1 MEWIIFESI
10 FSFLEMLTSCFF
22 ATGIFGKKIKGKRI
36 VSAFILF
43 SFFGA
48 AFLILR
54 EYVFGWIPDFVPAVL
69 VFTLYAIMICRAK
82 WWAAVSW
89 SLVNYLFIGILSV
102 TTEYLLR
109 MCLYP
114 SVNVETSVGSVWVFL
129 CILTRIGQF
138 LLSEIILCVWKRF
151 PVSTVVHRGSW
162 KVIIV
167 SSISIIMIWILW
179 GKGSDLNEEVL
190 YSNGLVCLL
199 VLAVNL
205 SFLLFDEILA
215 KEKYAE
221 EELKTQNKLMALQM
235 RNQDE
240 INNMYQSILSLK
252 HDMNNHLHTISGY
265 MQVGEYAKAQE
276 YVGEIAGEIGKIK
289 SFHSGN
295 AVVDALIGSK
305 TALAEMN
312 EIMVDVDMAVLPD
325 LKMTDRDLTVMI
337 GNLYD
342 NAIDA
347 NLKIPDVDKRFIHIK
362 ILFDGG
368 NVLFMFENATLEEKH
383 TGNMDVWTTTKEDS
397 FVHGFGI
404 KNIDRI
410 LQTYDGY
417 CERDIKDHVFRCRIR
432 IPAK

>member
-1 MEWIIFESI
+1 MEWLIFESV

-22 ATGIFGKKIKGKRI
+22 ATGIFGKKIKGKRT
-36 VSAFILF
+36 VSAFTFF
-43 SFFGA
+43 SIFGT

-54 EYVFGWIPDFVPAVL
+54 EYVFEWIPDFVPAVL
-69 VFTLYAIMICRAK
+69 VFTVYAIMICRAK

-114 SVNVETSVGSVWVFL
+114 SANVETSVGSVWVFL

-162 KVIIV
+162 KVITV
-167 SSISIIMIWILW
+167 SSISIILIWILW
-179 GKGSDLNEEVL
+179 SKGSDLNEEVL

-205 SFLLFDEILA
+205 SFLLFDEVLA

-240 INNMYQSILSLK
+240 VNNMYQSILSLK

-265 MQVGEYAKAQE
+265 MQVGEYTKAQE

-312 EIMVDVDMAVLPD
+312 EIMVDVDMATLPG
-325 LKMTDRDLTVMI
+325 LQMTDRDLTVMI

-383 TGNMDVWTTTKEDS
+383 TGNTDVWTTTKEDS
-397 FVHGFGI
+397 SVHGFGI

-410 LQTYDGY
+410 VQTYDGY

>member
-10 FSFLEMLTSCFF
+10 FSFLEMLTSCFL
-22 ATGIFGKKIKGKRI
+22 ATGIFGKNIKGKRA
-36 VSAFILF
+36 VFAFILF
-43 SFFGA
+43 SLFGTV
-48 AFLILR
+48 FLIFR
-54 EYVFGWIPDFVPAVL
+54 EYVFEWIPDFVPTVL
-69 VFTLYAIMICRAK
+69 VFTLYAIMICKAK
-82 WWAAVSW
+82 WWAGISW
-89 SLVNYLFIGILSV
+89 ALVNYLFIGIISI
-102 TTEYLLR
+102 TTEYTLR

-114 SVNVETSVGSVWVFL
+114 SIEMEKAVDSIWFFS
-129 CILTRIGQF
+129 CILTRVGQF

-167 SSISIIMIWILW
+167 SSISIILIWILW

-190 YSNGLVCLL
+190 YSNGMVCLL
-199 VLAVNL
+199 VLAINL
-205 SFLLFDEILA
+205 SFLLFEEVLA
-215 KEKYAE
+215 KEKYVE
-221 EELKTQNKLMALQM
+221 EELKTQNKLIALQI

-252 HDMNNHLHTISGY
+252 HDINNHLHTISGY
-265 MQVGEYAKAQE
+265 IQVGEYTKAQV
-276 YVGEIAGEIGKIK
+276 YVEQIAGEIKKIK

-325 LKMTDRDLTVMI
+325 LQIKDRDLTVMI

-347 NLKIPDVDKRFIHIK
+347 NLKVSDVKKRFIHIK
-362 ILFDGG
+362 ILSDGG
-368 NVLFMFENATLEEKH
+368 NILFMFENAALEEKH
-383 TGNMDVWTTTKEDS
+383 SNMDVWTTTKEDS
-397 FVHGFGI
+397 FAHGFGI

-410 LQTYDGY
+410 VQMYDGY
-417 CERDIKDHVFRCRIR
+417 CERNLKDHVFRCRIR
-432 IPAK
+432 MPGK

>member
-1 MEWIIFESI
+1 MEWLIFESV

-22 ATGIFGKKIKGKRI
+22 ATGIFHQNIKGKRT

-43 SFFGA
+43 SIFGA

-54 EYVFGWIPDFVPAVL
+54 EYVFEWIPDFVPAVL
-69 VFTLYAIMICRAK
+69 VFTLYAIIICQAK

-89 SLVNYLFIGILSV
+89 ALVNYLFIGIISI
-102 TTEYLLR
+102 TTDYMLR
-109 MCLYP
+109 MCLYS
-114 SVNVETSVGSVWVFL
+114 SVEVEEAFGSVWVFL

-151 PVSTVVHRGSW
+151 PDSTVVHHGSW
-162 KVIIV
+162 KVPIV

-179 GKGSDLNEEVL
+179 GKGSDLNEQVL

-199 VLAVNL
+199 VLAINL

-215 KEKYAE
+215 KEKYVE
-221 EELKTQNKLMALQM
+221 EELKTQNMLTALQM

-265 MQVGEYAKAQE
+265 MQVGEYAKVQE
-276 YVGEIAGEIGKIK
+276 YVGQIVGEIGKIK

-295 AVVDALIGSK
+295 AVVDTLIGSK

-312 EIMVDVDMAVLPD
+312 GIMVDVDMAMLPD
-325 LKMTDRDLTVMI
+325 LQMADVDLTVLI

-347 NLKIPDVDKRFIHIK
+347 NLKVSDVNRRFIHIK
-362 ILFDGG
+362 ILYDGG

-383 TGNMDVWTTTKEDS
+383 IGNMDAWTTTKEDRS
-397 FVHGFGI
+397 AHGFGI

-410 LQTYDGY
+410 VQIYDGY
-417 CERDIKDHVFRCRIR
+417 CERDMKDHVFRCRIR
-432 IPAK
+432 VPDK

>member
-1 MEWIIFESI
+1 MGQIILESI
-10 FSFLEMLTSCFF
+10 FSFLEMLTSLFF
-22 ATGIFGKKIKGKRI
+22 ATGIFQQNIKGKRT
-36 VSAFILF
+36 VSAFIIF
-43 SFFGA
+43 SLCGTA
-48 AFLILR
+48 LLILR
-54 EYVFGWIPDFVPAVL
+54 EYVFEWLPDFAPAVL
-69 VFTLYAIMICRAK
+69 VFTLYSIIICGAK

-114 SVNVETSVGSVWVFL
+114 SVEAEASAGSVWLFS

-138 LLSEIILCVWKRF
+138 LLSAIVLCVWKRF
-151 PVSTVVHRGSW
+151 PASTVVRRGSW
-162 KVIIV
+162 KVVTV
-167 SSISIIMIWILW
+167 SSVSIIMIWILW
-179 GKGSDLNEEVL
+179 GKGSELSEEVL

-199 VLAVNL
+199 VLAINL
-205 SFLLFDEILA
+205 SFLLFDEVLA
-215 KEKYAE
+215 KEKYVE
-221 EELKTQNKLMALQM
+221 EELKTQNKLIALQM
-235 RNQDE
+235 KNQDE

-276 YVGEIAGEIGKIK
+276 YVGQIAGEIGKIK

-312 EIMVDVDMAVLPD
+312 GITVDVDMAALPD
-325 LKMTDRDLTVMI
+325 LQMTDGDLTVLI

-347 NLKIPDVDKRFIHIK
+347 NLKVSDVNKRFIHIR
-362 ILFDGG
+362 ILYDSG
-368 NVLFMFENATLEEKH
+368 NVLFMFENATPEEKH
-383 TGNMDVWTTTKEDS
+383 TGDRDVWTTTKEDS
-397 FVHGFGI
+397 YAHGFGI

-410 LQTYDGY
+410 VQTYDGY

-432 IPAK
+432 VPDK

>member
-1 MEWIIFESI
+1 MGWIIFESI

-22 ATGIFGKKIKGKRI
+22 ATGIFGKKLKEKGT
-36 VSAFILF
+36 VFAFTLF
-43 SFFGA
+43 SVFGA

-54 EYVFGWIPDFVPAVL
+54 KYVFGWIPDFLPAVFI
-69 VFTLYAIMICRAK
+69 FTLYAIMICRAK

-89 SLVNYLFIGILSV
+89 ALVNYLFIGILSV
-102 TTEYLLR
+102 TTEYMLR
-109 MCLYP
+109 MCLQ
-114 SVNVETSVGSVWVFL
+114 SAEVEMSVGSVWFFS

-138 LLSEIILCVWKRF
+138 LLLEIILCVWKRF

-167 SSISIIMIWILW
+167 SSISIIMIWFLW
-179 GKGSDLNEEVL
+179 GKGSELNEEVL

-205 SFLLFDEILA
+205 SFLLFDEVLA

-265 MQVGEYAKAQE
+265 MQIGEYAKAQE
-276 YVGEIAGEIGKIK
+276 YVEEIAGEIGKIK

-295 AVVDALIGSK
+295 TVVDALIGSK

-312 EIMVDVDMAVLPD
+312 GIMVDVDMAALPE
-325 LKMTDRDLTVMI
+325 LKMTNGDLTVMI

-347 NLKIPDVDKRFIHIK
+347 NLKVPDVDKRFIHIK
-362 ILFDGG
+362 ILYDGG
-368 NVLFMFENATLEEKH
+368 NVLFIFENAAPEKEH
-383 TGNMDVWTTTKEDS
+383 TGSTEVWATTKEDG
-397 FVHGFGI
+397 FMHGFGI
-404 KNIDRI
+404 KNTDRI
-410 LQTYDGY
+410 VQMYDGY
-417 CERDIKDHVFRCRIR
+417 CERDLKDHVFRCRIR
-432 IPAK
+432 IPGR

>member
-22 ATGIFGKKIKGKRI
+22 ATGIFRQSLKGRRT
-36 VSAFILF
+36 VSAFALF
-43 SFFGA
+43 SVFGA
-48 AFLILR
+48 AFLIFR
-54 EYVFGWIPDFVPAVL
+54 EYVFEWIPDFVPEVL
-69 VFTLYAIMICRAK
+69 IFTVYAIMICRAK

-89 SLVNYLFIGILSV
+89 SLVNYLFIGILAV
-102 TTEYLLR
+102 TTEYMLR

-114 SVNVETSVGSVWVFL
+114 SANVETSVGSVWVFL

-167 SSISIIMIWILW
+167 SSISIIMIWFLW

-190 YSNGLVCLL
+190 YFNGLVCLL

-205 SFLLFDEILA
+205 SFLLFDEVLA

-276 YVGEIAGEIGKIK
+276 YVGEIAGETGKIK

-312 EIMVDVDMAVLPD
+312 EIMVDVDMAVLPG
-325 LKMTDRDLTVMI
+325 LRMTDRDLTVMI

-368 NVLFMFENATLEEKH
+368 NVLFMFENAAPEEKH
-383 TGNMDVWTTTKEDS
+383 TGNTDVWATTKEDS
-397 FVHGFGI
+397 SVHGFGI
-404 KNIDRI
+404 KSIDRI
-410 LQTYDGY
+410 VQMYDGY
-417 CERDIKDHVFRCRIR
+417 CERELKDHVFRCRIR
-432 IPAK
+432 IPGK